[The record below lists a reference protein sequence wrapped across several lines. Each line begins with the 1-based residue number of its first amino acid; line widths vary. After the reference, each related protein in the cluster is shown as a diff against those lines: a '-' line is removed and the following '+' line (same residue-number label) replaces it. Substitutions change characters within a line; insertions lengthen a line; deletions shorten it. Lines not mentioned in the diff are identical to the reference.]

1 MFDSF
6 KKKKDKMKAMP
17 EIAPATKKGNRRLTK
32 IRAALTAGPSTYA
45 PEFAAETRAMN
56 TLRSLISVTS
66 ETTLDHKEIPTTY
79 D

>member
-6 KKKKDKMKAMP
+6 KKKKDRMKAMP
-17 EIAPATKKGNRRLTK
+17 EIAPATKKGNRRLTAIK
-32 IRAALTAGPSTYA
+32 AALTAGPNTKA
-45 PEFAAETRAMN
+45 IEFVAARRAIN
-56 TLRSLISVTS
+56 TLRSLASVTS